1 MNATRAIFAAALMLV
16 LIGSGM
22 AASTEPPAGA
32 SACSGCHPADRKFA
46 IAAMPSLAGRN
57 PVEIVAAMQAF
68 RSGARPSTVM
78 DRIAKGFSDAEVEA
92 IAAWFGAPR

>member
-1 MNATRAIFAAALMLV
+1 MNATPATLAAALMLA
-16 LIGSGM
+16 LIGLGM
-22 AASTEPPAGA
+22 AASAEPPAGA
-32 SACSGCHPADRKFA
+32 SACSGCHPADRKVA

-57 PVEIVAAMQAF
+57 PAEIVAAMQAF

-92 IAAWFGAPR
+92 IAAWFGAQR